1 MKDIVNIKKILI
13 WLPAVFIIIIILAL
27 TFQSPE
33 KTGTLSMSVQE
44 ATVSTVS
51 NVGIDRKKAIQ
62 CWWYNFSN
70 FRKLAHIGEYFPLGI
85 SVAIPFCLIHKKKP
99 IIFSFFICVIVSLID
114 QILKGILPTREFD
127 EKDLMLD
134 LIGYAM
140 GILLT
145 AIFIKIGSEK
155 KKRDAQRHTLSDT
168 AKVKNVN
175 GKDNIT

>member
-1 MKDIVNIKKILI
+1 MKDIVSIKKIII

-33 KTGTLSMSVQE
+33 KTGTLSMNVQE
-44 ATVSTVS
+44 TVVSTVS
-51 NVGIDRKKAIQ
+51 NAGIDRKKVIQ

-85 SVAIPFCLIHKKKP
+85 SVAIPFYLIHKKKP
-99 IIFSFFICVIVSLID
+99 IMFSFFICSIVSLID
-114 QILKGILPTREFD
+114 QILKGILPTREFA
-127 EKDLMLD
+127 ETDLMLD
-134 LIGYAM
+134 LIGYAI

>member
-1 MKDIVNIKKILI
+1 MKDIVCIKKIII

-44 ATVSTVS
+44 AVVSTVS
-51 NVGIDRKKAIQ
+51 NVGVDRKKTIQ

-85 SVAIPFCLIHKKKP
+85 SVAIPFYLIRKKKP
-99 IIFSFFICVIVSLID
+99 IVFSFFICSIVSLID
-114 QILKGILPTREFD
+114 QIIKGILPTREFD

-134 LIGYAM
+134 LIGYVM

-155 KKRDAQRHTLSDT
+155 KKRD
-168 AKVKNVN
+168 V
-175 GKDNIT
+175 

>member
-1 MKDIVNIKKILI
+1 MKDIVSIKKIII

-33 KTGTLSMSVQE
+33 KTGTLSMDVQE
-44 ATVSTVS
+44 TVVSTVS
-51 NVGIDRKKAIQ
+51 NAGIDRKKVIQ

-85 SVAIPFCLIHKKKP
+85 SVAIPFYLIHKKKP
-99 IIFSFFICVIVSLID
+99 IMFSFFICSIVSLID

-127 EKDLMLD
+127 ETDLMLD
-134 LIGYAM
+134 LIGYAI

-155 KKRDAQRHTLSDT
+155 KRH
-168 AKVKNVN
+168 KVSGSIKF
-175 GKDNIT
+175 